1 MESLVMLV
9 LAIAIA
15 FGFIAAFIGF
25 CVADNIKSLP
35 ITLLAALIPAAG
47 FGLYTQNIA
56 VSIFWI
62 CCFSAGHVLGRFF
75 F

>member
-9 LAIAIA
+9 VAIAIA

-25 CVADNIKSLP
+25 CVGDNVKSLP
-35 ITLLAALIPAAG
+35 ITLLVAFAPAAG
-47 FGLYTQNIA
+47 FGWYTQNIA
-56 VSIFWI
+56 VFIYWVI
-62 CCFSAGHVLGRFF
+62 CFFAGHVLGRFF